1 MLQGVVPLSPAAIVR
16 WGFFYCPLRIHSLNI
31 LFPGWECF
39 VPKVTGP
46 GTCLLIYWNLKK
58 HSPMCPFFW
67 EPLYT
72 KVLFRGY
79 VCQKGCPNPAPTVPL
94 KKFGNSFC
102 VYANDRLR
110 RRKRLFG
117 RTRTLARRHLA
128 PCTKALRTTSAY
140 FAYHV
145 CLLQNNRLLTSNH
158 QGYSRVHLGYSYR
171 QLYPG
176 LNA

>member
-1 MLQGVVPLSPAAIVR
+1 
-16 WGFFYCPLRIHSLNI
+16 
-31 LFPGWECF
+31 
-39 VPKVTGP
+39 
-46 GTCLLIYWNLKK
+46 
-58 HSPMCPFFW
+58 MCPFFW

-117 RTRTLARRHLA
+117 LTRTVARRPRSPYYNATCTVSGRLEYPISYYLNDAKKVFKRNFGSFRRHLQVVPTSPSGCSA
-128 PCTKALRTTSAY
+128 VIYEVFRWWFRGVKYHRNDRKVTYLRVEGTSRTT
-140 FAYHV
+140 H
-145 CLLQNNRLLTSNH
+145 R
-158 QGYSRVHLGYSYR
+158 
-171 QLYPG
+171 
-176 LNA
+176 